1 MSNTINS
8 GGQTY
13 IADLN
18 SFATD
23 TASNTSN
30 ANSVGNSTLSA
41 KIISANITTAGTI
54 SPAAG
59 DATSLLALPGQN
71 SNVAQPSDLIAAL
84 DKNTDTNVDIFSIA
98 ALLQKTA
105 QQMRNADRMKKAAES
120 QAEIAS
126 MKAGANEMRSAAEQ
140 RFTAAVTQGA
150 IQIGS
155 GALQVGAGA
164 SSFKQGISAGKA
176 NKEAASLEDAGMK
189 SLRNTNPLAKR
200 EDMDFSTLTKS
211 NALRAQGDLLNR
223 KADFTNT
230 TSRGLS
236 DAMSG
241 VGTMAS
247 GALEKNAAMDDA
259 QKQDL
264 DAEAKLHDS
273 NSQTASETA
282 QKMDDLIKSLR
293 DMVGQIQQQQSET
306 NISITR
312 NV

>member
-8 GGQTY
+8 GGQNY
-13 IADLN
+13 ITDVN
-18 SFATD
+18 SF
-23 TASNTSN
+23 SSN
-30 ANSVGNSTLSA
+30 AADATANTNSVSNPNLT
-41 KIISANITTAGTI
+41 KIISADITTTGKI

-59 DATSLLALPGQN
+59 DATSLLILPGQN
-71 SNVAQPSDLIAAL
+71 ANVAQPSDLIAAL
-84 DKNTDTNVDIFSIA
+84 DKNTDVNIDIFAVA

-105 QQMRNADRMKKAAES
+105 QQMRNADQMKKAAES
-120 QAEIAS
+120 HAEIAS

-150 IQIGS
+150 IQIGT

-176 NKEAASLEDAGMK
+176 SSEAAGLEDAGMK
-189 SLRNTNPLAKR
+189 SLRETNPLARR
-200 EDMDFSTLTKS
+200 EDMDFDTLTKS
-211 NALRAQGDLLNR
+211 NALRAKAELLNR

-230 TSRGLS
+230 TSRGMG

-264 DAEAKLHDS
+264 DAEAKLHDAS
-273 NSQTASETA
+273 SQSASDAA